1 MNIGY
6 VTTVSGLNKIIQL
19 QNIRNIFFN
28 QTSITIGYVGGQANS
43 RPQSENLVITY
54 SQSDYTIDLIKTLFY
69 QWLENSL
76 VANSIE
82 YLNDYLPSLEVLDV
96 GLFNNQSFGTYIA
109 AATEALACVAS
120 PTDQIRL
127 DYDSAL
133 GTPPINTFVY
143 TVTVTSNVVAPIA
156 DGTYSLLINSVTYF
170 AEIVSSRI
178 ATIVVCPFLLD
189 FIYDP
194 NLQADNVANADN
206 FIGFQINGSP
216 GCYYGS
222 TSVGGPTPGT
232 NLNYSI
238 SCGNS
243 ISASSGIWPSGL
255 VYNGNLTA
263 ANGLGQLPAFGIVL
277 QNSSTTSFQ
286 SATVFYSVD
295 YYIDPATATWI
306 AFDINQIDGIPGFGN
321 GTSNP
326 FPCSG
331 EPPFLG
337 WYLRGELRIPGG
349 TSLLNP
355 AQTLSSALVEI
366 FAGNQV
372 GMVSQSPCV

>member
-19 QNIRNIFFN
+19 QSIRNIFFSP
-28 QTSITIGYVGGQANS
+28 TSITIGYVGGGTNS
-43 RPQSENLVITY
+43 SPQSENLVITY

-76 VANSIE
+76 LSNSIE

-96 GLFNNQSFGTYIA
+96 GLLNNQSSGTYIA
-109 AATEALACVAS
+109 AATEALACSAG
-120 PTDQIRL
+120 PTDQIFL
-127 DYDSAL
+127 DYSSAL

-143 TVTVTSNVVAPIA
+143 TVTSSVIAPIA
-156 DGTYSLLINSVTYF
+156 DGTYSLLVNSVTYF

-206 FIGFQINGSP
+206 FFGFQISSSP

-232 NLNYSI
+232 NLNYNI

-243 ISASSGIWPSGL
+243 TSASSGIWPSGL

-263 ANGLGQLPAFGIVL
+263 ANGLGQLPAFGVVL
-277 QNSSTTSFQ
+277 QNGSTTSFSQ
-286 SATVFYSVD
+286 ATVFYSVD
-295 YYIDPATATWI
+295 YYIDPATATWT
-306 AFDINQIDGIPGFGN
+306 AFNVNSINALPGFGD
-321 GTSNP
+321 GTSAPFSCNGP
-326 FPCSG
+326 FPIN
-331 EPPFLG
+331 F
-337 WYLRGELRIPGG
+337 YLRGDVRFPGG

-355 AQTLSSALVEI
+355 AQTLSSASVVI
-366 FAGNQV
+366 FSGNQV
-372 GMVSQSPCV
+372 AMVNQSPCV